1 MGSENHE
8 KTDCEDMAGLISAYF
23 DGELSEEENERIKAH
38 LEVCGECRAL
48 YSEFFELSDG
58 IKKSSEIPDD
68 LHECIMRAVKSAERR
83 QTARKISFIRRAGLV
98 CAGAACAVLC
108 MAVLAKPFLS
118 DRNYTAEGKNAEKT
132 FYKADDKMQ
141 YDVEANEADAMY
153 SLSADAYTESG
164 NGHTA
169 NEDAVLDCKDV
180 SLDNEEETMCII
192 SYLKPC
198 NALIGACVEAE
209 KLMTDGVQYSMNVL
223 NNRYYVYPLLP
234 EDTSAL
240 RGSLDGRP

>member
-8 KTDCEDMAGLISAYF
+8 KTDCEEMAELISAYF

-48 YSEFFELSDG
+48 YSGFLELSDG

-83 QTARKISFIRRAGLV
+83 QSARKISFIRRAGLV

-132 FYKADDKMQ
+132 FSKVQ
-141 YDVEANEADAMY
+141 YDAEANEADAMY
-153 SLSADAYTESG
+153 SLSADAYTESENG
-164 NGHTA
+164 NAA
-169 NEDAVLDCKDV
+169 NEDAVPDYNEV
-180 SLDNEEETMCII
+180 SLDNEDELMCII
-192 SYLKPC
+192 SYMKPC
-198 NALIGACVEAE
+198 NALIGACGEDE
-209 KLMTDGVQYSMNVL
+209 KLMTDGVQYGMNVL